1 MSVDPGTTV
10 SLLTA
15 LPALVRRAGT
25 AQEALIKL
33 VDTLRSSIPSL
44 WRASILKLL
53 PLERQLVYVALW
65 SVVESQ
71 LAPGVHVSVVAT
83 VFPEVQKLDRPVLSS
98 EHSDSPLLLV
108 QIVASEG
115 VASWASIPLHRDGH
129 IVGLLSF
136 SSLEADA
143 FRAGDLAFFEQ
154 LGKGVEKKLVDLM

>member
-1 MSVDPGTTV
+1 MSVDPGSTV

-33 VDTLRSSIPSL
+33 VDTLRPSIPSL

-53 PLERQLVYVALW
+53 PSEEQLVYVALW
-65 SVVESQ
+65 SGVESQ
-71 LAPGVHVSVVAT
+71 LEPGVHVSAMAT
-83 VFPEVQKLDRPVLSS
+83 IFPEVKKLDRPVLSS
-98 EHSDSPLLLV
+98 ERPDSPLLLV

-136 SSLEADA
+136 SSLETNA
-143 FRAGDLAFFEQ
+143 FDVGDLGFFEQ